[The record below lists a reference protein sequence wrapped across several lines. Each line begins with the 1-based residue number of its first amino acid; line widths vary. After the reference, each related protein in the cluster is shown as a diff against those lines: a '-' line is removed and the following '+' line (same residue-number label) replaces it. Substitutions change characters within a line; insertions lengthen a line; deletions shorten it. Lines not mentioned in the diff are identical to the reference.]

1 MMWRVFVD
9 RYRFRTIFSPWFQM
23 SPYQAKVVFLLIS
36 ISYIDNYFTILLQL
50 HPTVASMVDLSILG
64 GINLFTMQSA
74 SVYSV
79 TTNFALAVD
88 SVRTPN
94 DMSLLSKA
102 DRSFFQLITPAPH
115 R

>member
-1 MMWRVFVD
+1 MLHHF
-9 RYRFRTIFSPWFQM
+9 
-23 SPYQAKVVFLLIS
+23 YQLYDQFKQKEKS
-36 ISYIDNYFTILLQL
+36 YQYIDLF
-50 HPTVASMVDLSILG
+50 VG

-94 DMSLLSKA
+94 DMSPLMKA
-102 DRSFFQLITPAPH
+102 DRSFFQLTTPAPPSTPASIKNSL
-115 R
+115 

>member
-1 MMWRVFVD
+1 
-9 RYRFRTIFSPWFQM
+9 M
-23 SPYQAKVVFLLIS
+23 SPYQAKVVFPLIS
-36 ISYIDNYFTILLQL
+36 IFHIDHHFYSCVYDLIGHFN
-50 HPTVASMVDLSILG
+50 LSILG

-94 DMSLLSKA
+94 DMSPLSKA